1 MSMRLRQ
8 VVLVVTAV
16 IGLFVGGWAA
26 SAPRSFYDA
35 FPGLGRIWVAVDGPF
50 NEHLVRDVGALYLA
64 LAAAGLVAAATRSVA
79 ASRAVGAAWVVF
91 SVPHLVYHAGH
102 LAGFGLVDQVGQVV
116 SLSSTIILGLPLL
129 LPDRQ
134 RTGSPDPGSPR
145 PGAVHATGVTR

>member
-8 VVLVVTAV
+8 VVLVVTAA

-26 SAPRSFYDA
+26 FAPRSFYDG

-64 LAAAGLVAAATRSVA
+64 LAAASLVAAATRSVP
-79 ASRAVGAAWVVF
+79 ASQAVGAAWVVF

-102 LAGFGLVDQVGQVV
+102 LAGFGLLDQVGQLV
-116 SLSSTIILGLPLL
+116 SLSSTIVLGLPLL
-129 LPDRQ
+129 LPAPRRPRDR
-134 RTGSPDPGSPR
+134 
-145 PGAVHATGVTR
+145 GAAGADVAAGTTR